1 MICELEMRAGKLDLG
16 HVTGDAQTLSDGAGF
31 VGAAFLFFRFRNR
44 RRFQARKRPVT
55 SEAFW
60 VVKCFVRR
68 WVLMWIVTSGAC
80 QSHVSRI
87 VSTAGEHAIRLKT
100 NGDQTAEQIV

>member
-16 HVTGDAQTLSDGAGF
+16 HVTGDTQTLSHGAGF
-31 VGAAFLFFRFRNR
+31 VHAAFLFFRFRDS
-44 RRFQARKRPVT
+44 RRFQARKRPVA

-68 WVLMWIVTSGAC
+68 RVLMWIVTSGAC
-80 QSHVSRI
+80 QSQVGRI
-87 VSTAGEHAIRLKT
+87 VSTAGEHAIGLKA
-100 NGDQTAEQIV
+100 NGD